1 MLKHNMDLV
10 VVLLD
15 TLEMVVEEQHQM
27 EMVVVQVLVQHLVA
41 QLEVVL
47 EVVA

>member
-15 TLEMVVEEQHQM
+15 MLEMVVEEQHQM
-27 EMVVVQVLVQHLVA
+27 EMVVVQVLVHHLVA

-47 EVVA
+47 EVVE